1 MALTSLCI
9 LPCTNH
15 EKGDFG
21 SVGRSLETRWNQA
34 MFLFCLVVI
43 LVRAKLLKSFSHSLE
58 RQRDAEQVESKQK
71 EKKEKTA
78 ETKADK
84 DRKVQ
89 ELTDSQINNRVSNT
103 KQC

>member
-1 MALTSLCI
+1 MSANYDVRVRHS
-9 LPCTNH
+9 
-15 EKGDFG
+15 
-21 SVGRSLETRWNQA
+21 NQP
-34 MFLFCLVVI
+34 
-43 LVRAKLLKSFSHSLE
+43 E
-58 RQRDAEQVESKQK
+58 K